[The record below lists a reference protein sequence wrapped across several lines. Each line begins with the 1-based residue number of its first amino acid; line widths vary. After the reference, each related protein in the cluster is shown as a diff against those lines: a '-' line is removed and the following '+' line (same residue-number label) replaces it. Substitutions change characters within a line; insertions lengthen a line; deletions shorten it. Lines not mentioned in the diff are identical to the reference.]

1 MNKAIRF
8 IPLILVI
15 ILGVV
20 LYRGLSLNPQEMPS
34 ALVGKPMP
42 DFTLTTLLDENKVVT
57 KADLKGDI
65 VLINVWATWCV
76 YCKYEFPDLIDIVKK
91 EGIILYGVN
100 SKDERPMAKQWIEKL
115 GNPYIFSIFDE
126 EGSLGLDMGV
136 YGAPET
142 FVVDHHGIIRKRF
155 AGVINPE
162 TWRTEFKPL
171 LSQLKEELKQERLA
185 KKGKA

>member
-15 ILGVV
+15 ILGIV
-20 LYRGLSLNPQEMPS
+20 LYRGLSLNPQDMPS

-42 DFTLTTLLDENKVVT
+42 NFSLATLLDENKTVT
-57 KADLKGDI
+57 KADLKGDVI
-65 VLINVWATWCV
+65 LINVWATWCV
-76 YCKYEFPDLIDIVKK
+76 YCKYEFPDLIDIAKK
-91 EGIILYGVN
+91 ENISLYGVN
-100 SKDERPMAKQWIEKL
+100 SKDDRAMAKQWINNL
-115 GNPYIFSIFDE
+115 GNPYIFSVFDE

-155 AGVINPE
+155 AGVINPS
-162 TWRTEFKPL
+162 TWRQEFKPL
-171 LSQLKEELKQERLA
+171 LAQLKQERLA
-185 KKGKA
+185 EQGK